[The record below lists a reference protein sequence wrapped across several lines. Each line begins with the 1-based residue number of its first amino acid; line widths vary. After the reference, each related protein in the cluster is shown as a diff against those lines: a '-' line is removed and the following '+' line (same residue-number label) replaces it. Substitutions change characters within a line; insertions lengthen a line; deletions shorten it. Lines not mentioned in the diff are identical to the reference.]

1 MLKAVAIKT
10 FLVPKF
16 NLGMTSATLVA
27 GRRAS
32 LNEFPNRVWEL
43 EKDSCQKEKLNEFD

>member
-1 MLKAVAIKT
+1 MMNDEL

-16 NLGMTSATLVA
+16 YLGMTSATLCVA

-43 EKDSCQKEKLNEFD
+43 EYALCFQDV